1 MAHGCVINRHHF
13 AIISGYAAFDAIQHF
28 VLDADV
34 REGAAHHDFVITA
47 TRAIA
52 VEISLG
58 DLMLLQVET
67 RRRRSEEHTSE
78 LTSLMRISYAVFCLK
93 KKKTMVTTVCQRRGE

>member
-1 MAHGCVINRHHF
+1 MLFFFSSRRRHTRCALVTGVQTCALPIYF

-67 RRRRSEEHTSE
+67 RRRR
-78 LTSLMRISYAVFCLK
+78 CLDAAK
-93 KKKTMVTTVCQRRGE
+93 IGRAHV